1 MENFGLKPV
10 VWIYLLIIV
19 FNCVDLSLSS
29 IRSENEK
36 NQHENNE
43 ITTTN
48 PSHFNTN
55 PKWYESYFDP
65 VIPTNVTALV
75 GKSAYLSCRVKNLGN
90 KTVSWIRHRD
100 LHILTVGTYTYTTDQ
115 RFTTT
120 HHKEADEW
128 TLQIKFAQKR
138 DDGVYECQI
147 STQPIKSYSVRL
159 NLVGDI
165 RSENEKNQHENN
177 EITTTNPSHFNTNP
191 KWYESYFDPVIP
203 TNVTALVGKSAYLIS
218 PTATILGGPDFYVQK
233 GSTIN
238 LTCSIRL
245 GPEESQIFIFW
256 YHKEEVLN
264 SEFDGISIV
273 TRKGEITSS
282 HLMIQDAQD
291 AHSGVYTCSP
301 TNAIVGKIRVHV
313 LNGEHPEA
321 MYSSCY
327 LAKHS
332 LHRFSLLCQLY
343 IFMYFVLTK

>member
-1 MENFGLKPV
+1 
-10 VWIYLLIIV
+10 
-19 FNCVDLSLSS
+19 LSLSS
-29 IRSENEK
+29 IRNENER

-120 HHKEADEW
+120 HHKETDEW

-159 NLVGDI
+159 NLV
-165 RSENEKNQHENN
+165 
-177 EITTTNPSHFNTNP
+177 
-191 KWYESYFDPVIP
+191 
-203 TNVTALVGKSAYLIS
+203 A
-218 PTATILGGPDFYVQK
+218 PTATILSGPDFYVQK

-245 GPEESQIFIFW
+245 DPEEPQIFMLW
-256 YHKEEVLN
+256 YHKEEVLLN
-264 SEFDGISIV
+264 SGVGGISIV
-273 TRKGEITSS
+273 TNKDEITSS
-282 HLMIQDAQD
+282 HLMIPNAKDYN
-291 AHSGVYTCSP
+291 SGIYSCSP
-301 TNAIVGKIRVHV
+301 SNANIASIRVHV
-313 LNGEHPEA
+313 L
-321 MYSSCY
+321 
-327 LAKHS
+327 K
-332 LHRFSLLCQLY
+332 
-343 IFMYFVLTK
+343 

>member
-1 MENFGLKPV
+1 
-10 VWIYLLIIV
+10 
-19 FNCVDLSLSS
+19 LSLSS
-29 IRSENEK
+29 IRNENER

-120 HHKEADEW
+120 HHKETDEW

-159 NLVGDI
+159 NLVVTNKD
-165 RSENEKNQHENN
+165 
-177 EITTTNPSHFNTNP
+177 EITSSHLMIPNAKDYNSGIYSCSPSNANIASIRVHVL
-191 KWYESYFDPVIP
+191 K
-203 TNVTALVGKSAYLIS
+203 A

-256 YHKEEVLN
+256 YHKEE
-264 SEFDGISIV
+264 
-273 TRKGEITSS
+273 
-282 HLMIQDAQD
+282 
-291 AHSGVYTCSP
+291 
-301 TNAIVGKIRVHV
+301 
-313 LNGEHPEA
+313 
-321 MYSSCY
+321 
-327 LAKHS
+327 
-332 LHRFSLLCQLY
+332 
-343 IFMYFVLTK
+343 